1 MRVSVAAVR
10 AASLTAAA
18 VLTMAI
24 SVAACGSSTTATTTQ
39 AQASGA
45 PPAGAAMGGPSGMF
59 TSQLAALV
67 TKGTIT
73 AAQEKSIVAALKSS
87 MGSAGPGGGQGGQP
101 SAGSTPGAQPSA
113 GATPGAMPQG
123 GPPNMSSLFTTALD
137 PLVKAGTI
145 SAAQEKTVIAAL
157 STRPQGAPTGSQPS
171 GQSGSGSSTGTSSS
185 TI

>member
-1 MRVSVAAVR
+1 MRVLVAAVR

-87 MGSAGPGGGQGGQP
+87 MGSAGPGGGAQ
-101 SAGSTPGAQPSA
+101 GAQPSA
-113 GATPGAMPQG
+113 GATPGAQPQG
-123 GPPNMSSLFTTALD
+123 GPPDMSSLFTTALA

-145 SAAQEKTVIAAL
+145 SAAQEKAVIAAL
-157 STRPQGAPTGSQPS
+157 SRRPQGAPTGSQPS
-171 GQSGSGSSTGTSSS
+171 GQSGSSSSSS